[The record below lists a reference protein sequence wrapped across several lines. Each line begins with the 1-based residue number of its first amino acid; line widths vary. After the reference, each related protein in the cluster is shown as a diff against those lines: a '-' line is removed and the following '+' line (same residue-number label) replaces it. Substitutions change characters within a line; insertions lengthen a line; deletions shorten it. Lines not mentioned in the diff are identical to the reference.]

1 MSRRNL
7 WAGGK
12 IQVGTQT
19 EKNMMNSI
27 SSKVLQLTYRALR
40 RWRIE
45 STSLS
50 SSTKLS

>member
-27 SSKVLQLTYRALR
+27 SSKVLQLTIIVCAVRVAHVG
-40 RWRIE
+40 W
-45 STSLS
+45 
-50 SSTKLS
+50 K